1 MGNFP
6 VSYALSP
13 GFNLHQSNVKV
24 VQQLLT
30 VIQAGFFYFWKLEK
44 KGDGLRDRTWD
55 ESWGIPQ
62 TPFAA
67 CSVQEHHELRDLC
80 VSSPS

>member
-30 VIQAGFFYFWKLEK
+30 VTQVGFFTSGSWKRKEMASEIGLEMNPEVF
-44 KGDGLRDRTWD
+44 LRLHLQLAQCRSTM
-55 ESWGIPQ
+55 SSG
-62 TPFAA
+62 T
-67 CSVQEHHELRDLC
+67 SV
-80 VSSPS
+80 